1 MKRTFIAIK
10 IASGESMKEIYN
22 HFREDLS
29 REKIKWVNPDS
40 MHITLCFLGD
50 TNEEKIQRLRDEIEK
65 TVSLFPPL
73 KLDFQG
79 CGVFKNLRDPRVIW
93 FGLEENE
100 LLKDLKNSLDSTI
113 EPFGFMPDKRDFMP
127 HLTMARI
134 KWIRDISVLEDL
146 INAYKD
152 EPLQVSDIGEVIYY
166 ESILKPDGPEYIPLL
181 NATLDGLA
189 LKM

>member
-10 IASGESMKEIYN
+10 ILPRESMVEIFN

-29 REKIKWVNPDS
+29 REKIKWVDPES

-50 TNEEKIQRLRDEIEK
+50 TNEDKIPGLKDETEKA
-65 TVSLFPPL
+65 VSFFPPL
-73 KLDFQG
+73 KLTFHG
-79 CGVFKNLRDPRVIW
+79 CGIFRNFRDPRVIW
-93 FGLEENE
+93 FGLEKNE
-100 LLKDLKNSLDSTI
+100 LLKDLKKSLDNTI
-113 EPFGFMPDKRDFMP
+113 EPFGFIPDKREFRP

-146 INAYKD
+146 IDAYKD
-152 EPLQVSDIGEVIYY
+152 EPVLVSEISEVIFY
-166 ESILKPDGPEYIPLL
+166 ESILKPDGPVYIPLL
-181 NATLDGLA
+181 KATLEGLA

>member
-10 IASGESMKEIYN
+10 IVPGESMKEIYN

-29 REKIKWVNPDS
+29 REKIKWVDPDS

-50 TNEEKIQRLRDEIEK
+50 TNEEKIQLLRDEIEK
-65 TVSLFPPL
+65 AVSFSPPL

-79 CGVFKNLRDPRVIW
+79 CGVFKNFRDPRVIW
-93 FGLEENE
+93 FGLEKNE

-113 EPFGFMPDKRDFMP
+113 EPFGFVPDKREFRP

-146 INAYKD
+146 VNIYKD
-152 EPLQVSDIGEVIYY
+152 EPVQVSDIGEVIYY
-166 ESILKPDGPEYIPLL
+166 ESILKQGGPEYIPLL